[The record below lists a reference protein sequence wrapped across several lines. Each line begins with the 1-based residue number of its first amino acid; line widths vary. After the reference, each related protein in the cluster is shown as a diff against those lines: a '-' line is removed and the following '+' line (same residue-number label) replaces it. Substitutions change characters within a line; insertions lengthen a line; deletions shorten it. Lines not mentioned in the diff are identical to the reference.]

1 MKYRF
6 KKASADALALYG
18 LGEHADTPQKTQKK
32 KDPVFI
38 IGIIVCL
45 SLLVLSIAY
54 FVSAGLSYSHAD
66 DVYSDIEDRFSVID
80 RLPFMAKPKDEPYL
94 LDYDAMLSGGS
105 SFVSGSQGES
115 IEFIRIKSTLRA
127 LRRTNEEV
135 VGWIKIDDTGIDYPV
150 VRTTNNDFY
159 LNHAYDRSYL
169 NAGAI
174 FFDFRCTDSLEN
186 TYNTVIYGHNMFSGI
201 MFHDVIKYKDEEFFN
216 SHDITIS
223 TDDGIFTFRPFSI
236 YETVSTD
243 KYFKVNFESDEEFGA
258 FAVDVQSRSLFAT
271 DIELN
276 GSDRIIT
283 FSTCTNDSEEGRLVL
298 HAVLIEKRN

>member
-6 KKASADALALYG
+6 KKASADALALY
-18 LGEHADTPQKTQKK
+18 EPNAHTNDARQKK

-38 IGIIVCL
+38 IGITVCL
-45 SLLVLSIAY
+45 CLLALSVAY
-54 FVSAGLSYSHAD
+54 FIFAGMSYSHAD
-66 DVYSDIEDRFSVID
+66 EVYSDIEDRFSVFD
-80 RLPFMAKPKDEPYL
+80 RLPFLAKPIDEPYL
-94 LDYDAMLSGGS
+94 LDYDTMLSSGS
-105 SFVSGSQGES
+105 SFVGGSQSES

-127 LRRTNEEV
+127 LRRVNEDV
-135 VGWIKIDDTGIDYPV
+135 VGWIKIDGTSIDYPI
-150 VRTTNNDFY
+150 VRTTDNDFY
-159 LNHAYDRSYL
+159 LTHAYDRSYL

-174 FFDFRCTDSLEN
+174 FFDFRCTDSFEN

-201 MFHDVIKYKDEEFFN
+201 MFHDVKNYKDEEFFA

-223 TDDGIFTFRPFSI
+223 TDDGIFIFRPFSI

-243 KYFKVNFESDEEFGA
+243 NYFQVRFENDEEFGI
-258 FAVDVQSRSLFAT
+258 FANDVQSRSIFAT
-271 DIELN
+271 DIEL
-276 GSDRIIT
+276 GSSDRIIT